1 MAGKPFHLYPE
12 KRRPIAGA
20 DFLYRGARRI
30 INFLDIAAIDLL
42 PIARL
47 KNTECERIG
56 FASRHADAI
65 GVVFNDEQ
73 QRQFLFLSER
83 NCLEEIALTCRGVA
97 DCCDHEIFFA
107 IKLDAPG
114 NAAGGEKL

>member
-20 DFLYRGARRI
+20 DFLHRGARRVM
-30 INFLDIAAIDLL
+30 NFLDIAAIDLL
-42 PIARL
+42 PVARL

-56 FASRHADAI
+56 FASRHADAVS
-65 GVVFNDEQ
+65 VVLNDEQ
-73 QRQFLFLSER
+73 QRQFLFFSER
-83 NCLEEIALTCRGVA
+83 NGFEEIALACRGVA
-97 DCCDHEIFFA
+97 DCCDHEVFFA
-107 IKLDAPG
+107 IELDAPC